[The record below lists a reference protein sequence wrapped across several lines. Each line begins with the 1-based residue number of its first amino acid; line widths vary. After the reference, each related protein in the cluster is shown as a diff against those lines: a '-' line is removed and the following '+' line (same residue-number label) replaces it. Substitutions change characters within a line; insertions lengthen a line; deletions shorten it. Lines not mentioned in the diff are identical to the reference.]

1 MTAIPN
7 QLSSRFDDPA
17 ARRELIRLYGDS
29 PNMFGGVNAEGEEV
43 LLSISREKGIFLRTN
58 QKNGLVRV
66 NYYDKDGHRAGET
79 FDGRWTE
86 EKRQESAKSRKED
99 W

>member
-29 PNMFGGVNAEGEEV
+29 PNMFGGVNAEC
-43 LLSISREKGIFLRTN
+43 
-58 QKNGLVRV
+58 
-66 NYYDKDGHRAGET
+66 
-79 FDGRWTE
+79 
-86 EKRQESAKSRKED
+86 
-99 W
+99 